1 MNSFLLKAAILW
13 IINTAKET
21 QRQHLVTDFESH
33 AIVNVYIMDES
44 IYIYKN
50 VFRNP
55 SNTNDGAFL
64 REKLT
69 AFSW

>member
-1 MNSFLLKAAILW
+1 MSC
-13 IINTAKET
+13 
-21 QRQHLVTDFESH
+21 
-33 AIVNVYIMDES
+33 

-69 AFSW
+69 AFS